1 MSQRTEEEG
10 RQLVTDFKASG
21 KTQRYYA
28 KEKGIKVATLQYW
41 IGRIRKQEKPPVQNR
56 FVEISIPETGNVGAV
71 QITADGV
78 SVSLSNLPPARWLA
92 EFIGSIE
99 K

>member
-1 MSQRTEEEG
+1 MNQRTEKEG
-10 RQLVTDFKASG
+10 RQLVEDFKASG
-21 KTQRYYA
+21 KTQREYA
-28 KEKGIKVATLQYW
+28 KEHGIKTATLQYW
-41 IGRIRKQEKPPVQNR
+41 VGRLRKAKKQKVQNR
-56 FVEISIPETGNVGAV
+56 FVEISIPQTENVGAV